1 MHLDIAANR
10 LGDES
15 VAELADTLRFNSSLQ
30 KLNISC
36 NQLGPAGKEVLLNAW
51 GSREGLLLNP

>member
-36 NQLGPAGKEVLLNAW
+36 NQLGPAGKEVLLNA
-51 GSREGLLLNP
+51 